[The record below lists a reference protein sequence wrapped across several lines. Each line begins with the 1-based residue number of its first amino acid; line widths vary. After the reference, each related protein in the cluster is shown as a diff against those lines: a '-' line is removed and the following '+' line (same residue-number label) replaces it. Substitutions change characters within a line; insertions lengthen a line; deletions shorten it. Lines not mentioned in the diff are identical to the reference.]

1 MFIVDDRCLIK
12 QTKNRELISERTRDK
27 NRKERKRERI
37 KKRLKAKS
45 PKGTSENARSAPD
58 ARDVTRPR
66 ARARARGMKE

>member
-1 MFIVDDRCLIK
+1 M
-12 QTKNRELISERTRDK
+12 REREIRIE
-27 NRKERKRERI
+27 KRERERV

-45 PKGTSENARSAPD
+45 PKGASENARSAPD